1 MSSHSLLATKLWLPT
16 PRLNLVARP
25 QLIARLQDHL
35 ERKLTLI
42 AAPAGFGKTTLLA
55 EWLQAEDAGQGAG
68 QCAFAWLSLDEHD
81 NDALLF
87 WRYLT
92 AALQT
97 VDQGLGEMAVALLES
112 PQPPES
118 RFVLTSLIND
128 IAGRDGRRGRGRG
141 RSRLI
146 LILDDYHV
154 IHNRAIH
161 DGLAYLIERQ
171 PPQLHLVITSRADP
185 PLPLARLRARQQM
198 QEIRAA
204 DLRFTLDEAAAFLHQ
219 IWKLPVD
226 PAQIAALES
235 RTEGW
240 IAGLQLAALAM
251 QPLNTPQEIADFVA
265 HFTGSHRYILDY
277 LVDETLRGQP
287 AAMQD
292 FLLQS
297 SILDRFCADLCQ
309 ATLQVA
315 NAADLLAQAEASN
328 LFLVALDGRRQWFR
342 YHQLFAD
349 LLRHRLKQ
357 TQPEIVTQ
365 LHQRASQW
373 WEQQGLTEEAIRH
386 ALAANDEA
394 RAVALLIA
402 VRWDMRNRGEIAA
415 LRRWLDMLPTA
426 VVENSG
432 PLAAS
437 YAWTLLMA
445 GDMVGGAAYLER
457 VIMPLLPQASA
468 DADWSAEVAVMRG
481 EIALSQRRF
490 AEAIAYCT
498 AARDNIP
505 ADQPRFRGALENLL
519 GHAYQMQGRLDMAER
534 AFAAAAEIGR
544 QTNNR
549 FSLLSALSGQ
559 ARLAEIDGRLPQAEA
574 IWRAALPLAQDGRGR
589 PLPIVGLVQSG
600 LARVY
605 YEWNRLAEAEELAET
620 AVQLSQQFG
629 LGPILLFSALAL
641 SQIRQARGDGAGAL
655 AILTQ
660 AEQLLK
666 RSQMAFLDLRLAT
679 ATARLRLRQGDV
691 ARAGGWADQ
700 FVADYGLA
708 HAAEPGD
715 WFEFEYT
722 LLAAVWLAQGRL
734 DEAADLL
741 AQMLLSA
748 EAAGRHN
755 QIIEIF
761 IIQALIA
768 RARGEMETAV
778 TILDHALSLAE
789 PSGYIRLFVDEGRP
803 MKELLSAVVR
813 RETAVAPYAAQ
824 LLTHFDA
831 LSAVPVELV
840 GEETAVSPN
849 SGGWL
854 ADPLSERE
862 LEVLRLVAEGLSNRE
877 VGERLVISIYT
888 VKKHMENIHSKL
900 SVNNRTQAVARAR
913 ELGLLA

>member
-25 QLIARLQDHL
+25 QLIARLQDHP

-68 QCAFAWLSLDEHD
+68 QYAFAWLSLDEHD

-97 VDQGLGEMAVALLES
+97 VDDGLGETAAALLES

-128 IAGRDGRRGRGRG
+128 IAGRDG
-141 RSRLI
+141 RLI

-265 HFTGSHRYILDY
+265 HFTGSHRYVLDY

-357 TQPEIVTQ
+357 IRPDLLPI
-365 LHQRASQW
+365 LHQRSSQW
-373 WEQQGLTEEAIRH
+373 HEQHGFTEEAMRH
-386 ALAANDEA
+386 ALAANDPA
-394 RAVALLIA
+394 RAAALVES
-402 VRWDMRNRGEIAA
+402 VRWEMRNRGETAA
-415 LRRWLDMLPTA
+415 LRRWLDLLPTT

-432 PLAAS
+432 PLAVS
-437 YAWTLLMA
+437 YAWALLM
-445 GDMVGGAAYLER
+445 GGEMAAAEAYLGR
-457 VIMPLLPQASA
+457 VIVPLLPQAPA
-468 DADWSAEVAVMRG
+468 DADWPAEVAVMRG
-481 EIALSQRRF
+481 EIALGQRQF
-490 AEAIAYCT
+490 HEAVSYCT
-498 AARDNIP
+498 AARDKIP
-505 ADQPRFRGALENLL
+505 IDQPRFRGALENIL
-519 GHAYQMQGRLDMAER
+519 GYAYQMQGQLDLADQS
-534 AFAAAAEIGR
+534 FATAAEIAA

-549 FSLLSALSGQ
+549 FSLLSARAGQ
-559 ARLAEIDGRLPQAEA
+559 ARLMEVRGRLCEAESL
-574 IWRAALPLAQDGRGR
+574 WRTALPLVMDRRER
-589 PLPIVGLVQSG
+589 PMPIAGLVQAG

-605 YEWNRLAEAEELAET
+605 YEWNRVDEALALAET
-620 AVQLSQQFG
+620 AVQLGHQFG
-629 LGPILLFSALAL
+629 LGPVLLYGALAL
-641 SQIRQARGDGAGAL
+641 SQTRQARGDQAGAHQVL
-655 AILTQ
+655 AQ
-660 AEQLLK
+660 AGQALGQS
-666 RSQMAFLDLRLAT
+666 RMALLDLRFA
-679 ATARLRLRQGDV
+679 AAAARLWLRQGDL
-691 ARAGGWADQ
+691 APAAAWADQ
-700 FVADYGLA
+700 FAAQYGLEP
-708 HAAEPGD
+708 AADPGD
-715 WFEFEYT
+715 WFEFEYA
-722 LLAAVWLAQGRL
+722 LLARIWLAQARL
-734 DEAADLL
+734 PQTADLL
-741 AQMLLSA
+741 AELSRGA
-748 EAAGRHN
+748 EKGGRTGHL
-755 QIIEIF
+755 IEALAL
-761 IIQALIA
+761 QARVQQAQGETDEAVGTLS
-768 RARGEMETAV
+768 RALT
-778 TILDHALSLAE
+778 LAE
-789 PSGYIRLFVDEGRP
+789 PEGYVRLFVDEGRP
-803 MKELLSAVVR
+803 MGELLARIVVGKTAVSDYAARLLAAFEAEPVTGGAEPAQKVT
-813 RETAVAPYAAQ
+813 ETAVTPQ
-824 LLTHFDA
+824 
-831 LSAVPVELV
+831 AVIAHWLVE
-840 GEETAVSPN
+840 
-849 SGGWL
+849 
-854 ADPLSERE
+854 PLSERE
-862 LEVLRLVAEGLSNRE
+862 LEALQLVAEGLTNRQI
-877 VGERLVISIYT
+877 GERLYISTAT
-888 VKKHMENIHSKL
+888 VKKHMENIYGKL
-900 SVNNRTQAVARAR
+900 HVRNRTQAVARAR